1 MRIQFNLLPPAQ
13 KKHLATQRVLRSI
26 VENEVYIVVV
36 MIVFVL
42 ALLSIYIIV
51 DGDTNT
57 ITAEQQRA
65 QQDPAYR
72 EAMDIRQLFVATHKD
87 VATYTTMTKRHYHW
101 ARVIESMNGNMVSGV
116 SVEELSSQDNLVTMR
131 ATAQR
136 REDVVALKDKFRAV
150 MWQDKPCFTDLTVPE
165 ADLAAP
171 TDLVFTMTFRVD
183 AACLR

>member
-57 ITAEQQRA
+57 IT
-65 QQDPAYR
+65 
-72 EAMDIRQLFVATHKD
+72 
-87 VATYTTMTKRHYHW
+87 
-101 ARVIESMNGNMVSGV
+101 G
-116 SVEELSSQDNLVTMR
+116 
-131 ATAQR
+131 
-136 REDVVALKDKFRAV
+136 
-150 MWQDKPCFTDLTVPE
+150 C
-165 ADLAAP
+165 
-171 TDLVFTMTFRVD
+171 
-183 AACLR
+183 